1 MRTVLTKVL
10 ALGLSIG
17 MFASAQAAT
26 VHHAKARHGTIHHS
40 RDPLRSFAAPAPTI
54 DPLHPP
60 VLEDQTVPTAETV
73 AKVAKQLCNK
83 R

>member
-26 VHHAKARHGTIHHS
+26 VHHTKARHGTVIHHG

-60 VLEDQTVPTAETV
+60 VLEDQTPSYDDPS
-73 AKVAKQLCNK
+73 
-83 R
+83 RFGGG